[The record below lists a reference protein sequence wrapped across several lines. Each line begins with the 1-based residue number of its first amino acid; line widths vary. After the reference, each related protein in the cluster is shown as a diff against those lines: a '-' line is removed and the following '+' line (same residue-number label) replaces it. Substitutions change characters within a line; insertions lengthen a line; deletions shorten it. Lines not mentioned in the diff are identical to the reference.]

1 MVVLNECAPGVER
14 IKWAVD
20 QILEPID
27 SGGGDGGGCYLV
39 GMEKKMNKSYVPT
52 GGVER

>member
-1 MVVLNECAPGVER
+1 MVVLNESAPGVER

-27 SGGGDGGGCYLV
+27 SGGGRGCYLV